1 MLSRKV
7 KDLHQR
13 ASSKRA
19 GVARQNRNMRMVVV
33 GSGYV
38 GLPTAALFADAGFQ
52 VTALDIKPEIVKDI
66 NEGIVKTHEPGLD
79 ELVLRNVRAGR
90 LKGMSEIDADL
101 GSTNAFVICVQTPT
115 DKLKRPD
122 LSFLDG
128 ALQMIG
134 TNVKKERIVVLGST
148 VPPQTMLRLVKPRLE
163 LLSGLKAGSDFYLAY
178 APERIA
184 PGKALEEFVRGP
196 RLVGGIEPNS
206 ARIVAKLFRTVCK
219 RVLETDALTAE
230 VAKLVENTFR
240 DVNIAFANQL
250 ALICEQL
257 GVDVLE
263 AIRLANTHPR
273 VNVHMPGPGV
283 GGPCLPKDPYLLL
296 SSVEY
301 VGYDLVKVARQI
313 NDFMPKHVVKLVLQA
328 FIDASKDV
336 RTSKIAIL
344 GTAYKANVDDPR
356 LSPAAYII
364 DQLKRL
370 RAEVVVY
377 DPHCDESFGAKRGS
391 SLLEVAKGADCLVVI
406 TDHTEFKSLN
416 LQEIKRLM
424 KSKPIII
431 DGRRIVDCQTAENLG
446 FSYYGIGLGHMRSQE
461 YA

>member
-1 MLSRKV
+1 LKEKSV
-7 KDLHQR
+7 KAIH
-13 ASSKRA
+13 
-19 GVARQNRNMRMVVV
+19 NREMRMMVV

-52 VTALDIKPEIVKDI
+52 VTAVDVKPEIVKDI
-66 NEGIVKTHEPGLD
+66 NEGLIKAREPGLN
-79 ELVLRNVRAGR
+79 ELVLRNVKEGR
-90 LKGMSEIDADL
+90 LKATSNLNADV
-101 GSTNAFVICVQTPT
+101 GGTNIFIVCVQTPI
-115 DKLKRPD
+115 DKHKRPD
-122 LSFLDG
+122 LSSLEG
-128 ALQMIG
+128 ALQTIG
-134 TNVKKERIVVLGST
+134 GSLKKENIVVCGST
-148 VPPQTMLRLVKPRLE
+148 VPPQIMLRLVKPRLE
-163 LLSGLKAGSDFYLAY
+163 LLSGLIAGTDFYLAY

-184 PGKALEEFVRGP
+184 PRKALEEFVRGP

-206 ARIVAKLFRTVCK
+206 TRVVAELFRTVCK
-219 RVLETDALTAE
+219 RVVETDALTAE
-230 VAKLVENTFR
+230 VAKLAENTFR

-250 ALICEQL
+250 ALMCEQL
-257 GVDVLE
+257 GADVIE
-263 AIRLANTHPR
+263 VIRLANTHSR

-296 SSVEY
+296 SSAEY
-301 VGYDLVKVARQI
+301 AGYDLVKVARQI

-328 FIDASKDV
+328 LINASKDV
-336 RTSKIAIL
+336 RTSNIAIL
-344 GTAYKANVDDPR
+344 GTAYKADVDDPR

-377 DPHCDESFGAKRGS
+377 DPQCDESFGAKKGC

-416 LQEIKRLM
+416 LQEIKKLM

-431 DGRRIVDCQTAENLG
+431 DGRRIVNCQAAENLG
-446 FSYYGIGLGHMRSQE
+446 FSYYAIGLMRMSCTSPSN
-461 YA
+461 

>member
-1 MLSRKV
+1 MRNKSLV
-7 KDLHQR
+7 R
-13 ASSKRA
+13 AAIR
-19 GVARQNRNMRMVVV
+19 NRDMQITVV

-38 GLPTAALFADAGFQ
+38 GLPTAALFADAGFH
-52 VTALDIKPEIVKDI
+52 VTALDNKPEIVKDI
-66 NEGIVKTHEPGLD
+66 NECTVRANEPGLY

-90 LKGMSEIDADL
+90 LRATSDPAADL
-101 GSTNAFVICVQTPT
+101 RSTDVFIICVQTPT
-115 DKLKRPD
+115 NKHKGPN
-122 LSFLDG
+122 LSFLEG
-128 ALQMIG
+128 ALQTTG
-134 TNVKKERIVVLGST
+134 VNVKKETIVVLGST
-148 VPPQTMLRLVKPRLE
+148 VPPQTMLRLVKPKLE
-163 LLSGLKAGSDFYLAY
+163 LLSGLTVGSDFYLAY

-230 VAKLVENTFR
+230 VAKLVENTYR

-257 GVDVLE
+257 GADALA

-273 VNVHMPGPGV
+273 VNVHKPGPGV

-301 VGYDLVKVARQI
+301 TGYDLVKVARQI
-313 NDFMPKHVVKLVLQA
+313 NDSMPKHVFKLVLQA
-328 FIDASKDV
+328 LINASKDV
-336 RTSKIAIL
+336 RNSRIAVL
-344 GTAYKANVDDPR
+344 GTAYKANVDDSR
-356 LSPAAYII
+356 LSPAAYVI
-364 DQLKRL
+364 DQLRSL

-416 LQEIKRLM
+416 LQEIKKLM
-424 KSKPIII
+424 KSKPTII
-431 DGRRIVDCQTAENLG
+431 DGRRIVDRQAAENLG
-446 FSYYGIGLGHMRSQE
+446 FKYYGIGLTRMS
-461 YA
+461 